1 MVSIISH
8 SPEETFEFGKEF
20 AAKLIP
26 GAVLALS
33 GDLGAGKTHFVKG
46 LAVGLGIATEATSP
60 TFTLIHEYP
69 GGHLPLYHIDLY
81 RLEEPEE
88 VLNIGLDEYLSSNGV
103 TAIEWADKFEPLIPS
118 DATRICFRVLDG
130 DNREIQIL

>member
-20 AAKLIP
+20 AAKLAP
-26 GAVLALS
+26 GDVLALS

-46 LAVGLGIATEATSP
+46 LAVGLGIEAEATSP
-60 TFTLIHEYP
+60 TFTLIHEYT
-69 GGHLPLYHIDLY
+69 GGRLPLFHIDLY

-88 VLNIGLDEYLSSNGV
+88 ALNIGLDEYLDSKGV
-103 TAIEWADKFEPLIPS
+103 TAIEWADKFEALIPTY
-118 DATRICFRVLDG
+118 ATKIQIRVLEG
-130 DNREIQIL
+130 DSREICVL